1 MHFSVSITN
10 GFLTSPVIAST
21 GQLRAHRLHPLHFSG
36 SICNTFGLPLQS
48 GQNLSRTWALVVL
61 AEVAQRG
68 LHGLAGALTQTA
80 ERGVGDRVGE
90 LLEKLDILF
99 ASLVADDAL
108 ESFQHAL
115 RTLAA
120 GDALAARIPSA

>member
-1 MHFSVSITN
+1 M
-10 GFLTSPVIAST
+10 
-21 GQLRAHRLHPLHFSG
+21 
-36 SICNTFGLPLQS
+36 
-48 GQNLSRTWALVVL
+48 ALVVL

-68 LHGLAGALTQTA
+68 LHRLAGALTQTA
-80 ERGVGDRVGE
+80 ERGMGDRVGE
-90 LLEKLDILF
+90 ILEKLDILF

-120 GDALAARIPSA
+120 GDALAAGFLLREFHEEAGDLRHAGVLVHDDETAGAHDRADVLE